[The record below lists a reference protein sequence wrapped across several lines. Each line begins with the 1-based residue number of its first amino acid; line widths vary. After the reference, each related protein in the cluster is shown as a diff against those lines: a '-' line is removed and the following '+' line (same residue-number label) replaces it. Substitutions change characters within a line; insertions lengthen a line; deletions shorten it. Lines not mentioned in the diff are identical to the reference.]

1 MPPSATSSRQ
11 QHGSVLSHTHSDSLC
26 PPLCCLT
33 AACVAGPPVPSSAR
47 QSVLSPR
54 ASAAGPG
61 FELGEEGETWGVQV
75 TEQDRA
81 VWAAQ
86 EAMAERLPMVSIR
99 RVLLDSIMLW
109 TVGSCTVVHVSLDAS
124 AAAAGFEFRRG
135 G

>member
-1 MPPSATSSRQ
+1 M
-11 QHGSVLSHTHSDSLC
+11 
-26 PPLCCLT
+26 
-33 AACVAGPPVPSSAR
+33 PSSAR

-61 FELGEEGETWGVQV
+61 FELGEEGETWGVEV

-124 AAAAGFEFRRG
+124 AAAAGFELREEGETWDVEITEQDRAVWAAQELWQNG
-135 G
+135 CQW